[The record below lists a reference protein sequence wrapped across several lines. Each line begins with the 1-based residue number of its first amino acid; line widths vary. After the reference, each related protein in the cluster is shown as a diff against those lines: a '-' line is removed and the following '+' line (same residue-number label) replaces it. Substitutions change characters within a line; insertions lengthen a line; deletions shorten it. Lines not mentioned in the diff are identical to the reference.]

1 MGWAGNE
8 CYRAEISNH
17 HWHAWEE
24 ILPLR
29 AAEGEG
35 GPEAL
40 LGQEAGDTNT
50 MPSEEAPEE
59 G

>member
-1 MGWAGNE
+1 MLE
-8 CYRAEISNH
+8 PTLE
-17 HWHAWEE
+17 
-24 ILPLR
+24 

-50 MPSEEAPEE
+50 PPSEEVPE
-59 G
+59 GG